1 MSLGQNVK
9 VTMGNVIGQ
18 NIRVTVNSA
27 GLMTADRPI
36 TLRDSRA
43 DYNAIDKLIDVDAS
57 GKANNT
63 FLIYNNTTNKY
74 EVKPFDE
81 GVIDLIDGGTY

>member
-9 VTMGNVIGQ
+9 VTIGNVIGQ
-18 NIRVTVNSA
+18 NIRASVNDT
-27 GLMTADRPI
+27 GLISTDRPI
-36 TLRDSRA
+36 TLRDTRA
-43 DYNAIDKLIDVDAS
+43 DFNAIDKLIDVDTT

-81 GVIDLIDGGTY
+81 NVIDLIDGGTY